1 MHRVLIEAKDLNT
14 YKKLLRTLGEYTD
27 KFPST
32 GVDKYFKQALEN
44 GKKIMPK
51 NKRALEIID
60 SVLRGSDSAPGAV
73 QQFLNIRFAD
83 LPIEVRP
90 LYKEGNRKV
99 VAFWDKGGA
108 VQDKVLGLIA
118 WDGKSAGFWSDA
130 DGKKVTLLQDMDT
143 ENTGG

>member
-1 MHRVLIEAKDLNT
+1 MHRVLTEAKDLNT

-60 SVLRGSDSAPGAV
+60 SVLRGSNSAPGAV
-73 QQFLNIRFAD
+73 QQLLNLRFAD

-90 LYKEGNRKV
+90 IYKEGNKKI
-99 VAFWDKGGA
+99 VAFWDRGGA

-118 WDGKSAGFWSDA
+118 WDGKVTGAWSDA
-130 DGKKVTLLQDMDT
+130 DGKKVTLLQDMDI
-143 ENTGG
+143 EK